1 MNNLLGIVSS
11 LSSEGMDFS
20 ERAMYSLKMTL
31 LGMVAIFSVL
41 AILWGIVEIFRRLL
55 ANGNDKR
62 EVASKSENTVETVIP
77 TPASAPVADD
87 YGAVVAA
94 ITAAIASM
102 RENDESIPQES
113 KGFRVVSFKRANGFT
128 AWNSKH

>member
-20 ERAMYSLKMTL
+20 ERVMYSLRMTL
-31 LGMVAIFSVL
+31 LGMIAIFSVL

-55 ANGNDKR
+55 SNVGDKKTN
-62 EVASKSENTVETVIP
+62 VTKSEDPVETVV
-77 TPASAPVADD
+77 SAPVADD